1 MSSIHVIKGRI
12 PNDETIKV
20 YLYDGKFTTGFRILR
35 FDVAPS
41 NWAVDPDCYGV
52 LSTEELGIDARNWN
66 WGDNRE
72 KGWAAQAS
80 NGGGQVGSY
89 FSRHVDDVIVEDLYI
104 ATHTAT
110 GQSTNYMIILEKVN
124 IPEYEG
130 ALAIVSN
137 SSQG

>member
-1 MSSIHVIKGRI
+1 M
-12 PNDETIKV
+12 
-20 YLYDGKFTTGFRILR
+20 R

-52 LSTEELGIDARNWN
+52 LSTEELGIDARNWD

-72 KGWAAQAS
+72 KGWASQAS
-80 NGGGQVGSY
+80 NGSGAVGSY
-89 FSRHVDDVIVEDLYI
+89 FSRHVDDIIVEDLYI

-110 GQSTNYMIILEKVN
+110 GQATNYMIVLEKVS

-130 ALAIVSN
+130 ALAIVAN